1 MSKRPYIFF
10 LGLVVGCL
18 CVRSLFVSIFL
29 DNSRQKNISLVALP
43 SEKNSIARPS
53 KNMLLG
59 EKRQTATYYKE
70 RNPATL
76 SPPTVADETS
86 TVIDVHERKM
96 LFLAKNITRSS
107 PFKTKWLC
115 LIILNHAYLQLFE
128 NWLCGLQHFRCTQVS
143 AFRMHVL
150 FVCKI

>member
-70 RNPATL
+70 RN
-76 SPPTVADETS
+76 TVADETS